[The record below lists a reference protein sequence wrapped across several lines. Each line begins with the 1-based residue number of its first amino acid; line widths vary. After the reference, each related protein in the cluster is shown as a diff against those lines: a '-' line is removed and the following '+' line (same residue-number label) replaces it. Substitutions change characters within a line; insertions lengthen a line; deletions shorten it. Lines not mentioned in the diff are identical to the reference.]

1 MSVRVVVVKGG
12 EARAISFHEMR
23 RARRRF
29 RESSLKCIR
38 VTSRRTRDGHV
49 WSFYVV
55 WHPSATSHIS
65 PLSGNTDTYATKA
78 QHD

>member
-38 VTSRRTRDGHV
+38 VASRRTRDGHV

-55 WHPSATSHIS
+55 
-65 PLSGNTDTYATKA
+65 
-78 QHD
+78 